1 MARSVGSWDGGT
13 KTVLQPSE
21 RPARMPPQRLAEYIH
36 RQENSTSR
44 ASRSPNSTSRAPT
57 RVTLRGSP
65 LWSLIHVQRNKFLW
79 CFDNMAGCVELF
91 PSEN

>member
-21 RPARMPPQRLAEYIH
+21 RPARMLLLNDWPSTFIVKKIVRHVHHGHQIVHHVHQRV
-36 RQENSTSR
+36 
-44 ASRSPNSTSRAPT
+44 SP
-57 RVTLRGSP
+57 P